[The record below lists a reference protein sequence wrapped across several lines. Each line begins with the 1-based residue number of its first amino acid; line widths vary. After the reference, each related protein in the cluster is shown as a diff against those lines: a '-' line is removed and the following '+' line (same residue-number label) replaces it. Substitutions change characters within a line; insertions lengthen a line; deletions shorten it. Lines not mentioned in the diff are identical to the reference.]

1 MMAECC
7 QCVCPTGWISVRGQR
22 FLSDLD
28 EVVESVSGGTQR
40 KKKMT
45 CTKSLYREIELER
58 ICSKL
63 VFLRIDMKKVKVV
76 LRVRQI
82 INEYITGTA
91 YIERLEGK
99 LARQC

>member
-1 MMAECC
+1 MDESLERFECRDYEWRWLNVVSAYTP
-7 QCVCPTGWISVRGQR
+7 QGG

-28 EVVESVSGGTQR
+28 EVVESVSEGTQR

-45 CTKSLYREIELER
+45 CTKSLCREIELER

-76 LRVRQI
+76 
-82 INEYITGTA
+82 
-91 YIERLEGK
+91 
-99 LARQC
+99 C